1 MVGWVATWGDDP
13 SCPFHARWCARICL
27 SITPPRTGEACMSIK
42 DASKRASRESLEG
55 KNPPSPVDSK
65 STTRNPRVEIAIDF
79 MKANLH
85 RRIPL
90 PELAEVANLS
100 QSHLCRL
107 FKAQTRLTPG
117 EYLRSLRM
125 EEAAYL
131 AAAGLLSVKEIMA
144 RVGYKSKSH
153 FVRDFRRSFHVA
165 PSKYRESI
173 ST

>member
-1 MVGWVATWGDDP
+1 
-13 SCPFHARWCARICL
+13 
-27 SITPPRTGEACMSIK
+27 MSIE

-55 KNPPSPVDSK
+55 KNPPPPGVPE
-65 STTRNPRVEIAIDF
+65 STVNNPRVEIAIDF
-79 MKANLH
+79 MKVNLH

-90 PELAEVANLS
+90 TELAEVANLS
-100 QSHLCRL
+100 PSHLCRL

-131 AAAGLLSVKEIMA
+131 AAAGRLSMKEIMA
-144 RVGYKSKSH
+144 MVGYKSKSH

-165 PSKYRESI
+165 PSKYRESV